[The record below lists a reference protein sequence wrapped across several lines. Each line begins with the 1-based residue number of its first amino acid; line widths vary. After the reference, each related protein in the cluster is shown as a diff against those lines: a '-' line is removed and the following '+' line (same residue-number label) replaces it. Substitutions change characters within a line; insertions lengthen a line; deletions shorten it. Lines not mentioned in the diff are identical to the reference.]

1 MACTLWI
8 VLSYWKLQ
16 KEKKWSDQLRSIAV
30 TGIFWNYLLS
40 FNMQCSFPD
49 QECRDLTQ
57 VFCSIQV
64 AIQQLRDRLT
74 RALGQQGSAPG
85 ASVQTQR
92 APSQLPAPR
101 AQLRHPYT
109 QVHPTMVPQPTPAAP
124 VPMPTSASAPAQPQ
138 YYQPVC
144 SAELPLHL
152 ITVFTHRSDFL
163 GSYLSIIYSDLHLLW
178 FYWQFFYTNV

>member
-1 MACTLWI
+1 M
-8 VLSYWKLQ
+8 
-16 KEKKWSDQLRSIAV
+16 
-30 TGIFWNYLLS
+30 TGSN
-40 FNMQCSFPD
+40 
-49 QECRDLTQ
+49 Q

-92 APSQLPAPR
+92 TPSQLPAPR

-124 VPMPTSASAPAQPQ
+124 VPMPISASAPAQPQ

-152 ITVFTHRSDFL
+152 ITVFTHRSDSL
-163 GSYLSIIYSDLHLLW
+163 GSYLSIIYSYNICYD
-178 FYWQFFYTNV
+178 FIDKFFIQLYKLPKNKILKSSINIHRCIVLTTL

>member
-1 MACTLWI
+1 M
-8 VLSYWKLQ
+8 
-16 KEKKWSDQLRSIAV
+16 
-30 TGIFWNYLLS
+30 TGSN
-40 FNMQCSFPD
+40 
-49 QECRDLTQ
+49 Q

-85 ASVQTQR
+85 ASLQTQR

-163 GSYLSIIYSDLHLLW
+163 GSYLSIIYSDLHLL
-178 FYWQFFYTNV
+178 